1 MCTAAGGGAIGASV
15 GAAGGG
21 GGKKGKDDRMDR
33 QDFFAFCLQKPEFR
47 DLALKYINDNET
59 SEDIKNNMS
68 EGKRKKGS

>member
-1 MCTAAGGGAIGASV
+1 MYSIIITRMLFHYVTGGR
-15 GAAGGG
+15 
-21 GGKKGKDDRMDR
+21 KGKEDGMDR

-68 EGKRKKGS
+68 EGIYF